1 MRGREGGAYLV
12 RPLSEIT
19 LADVFHAVESL
30 GGDTLFS
37 FHENPNPACPVG
49 RSIHDVLDNRLAGI
63 QRAMERT
70 MEGMTLAD
78 IAEDA
83 RQEIKRTA
91 QA

>member
-1 MRGREGGAYLV
+1 
-12 RPLSEIT
+12 
-19 LADVFHAVESL
+19 
-30 GGDTLFS
+30 
-37 FHENPNPACPVG
+37 
-49 RSIHDVLDNRLAGI
+49 
-63 QRAMERT
+63 MERT

>member
-1 MRGREGGAYLV
+1 M

-37 FHENPNPACPVG
+37 FHENPNPACPVV
-49 RSIHDVLDNRLAGI
+49 RSIHDVLDNRLADI
-63 QRAMERT
+63 QRAMERA
-70 MEGMTLAD
+70 MEGMTLAN